1 MIYGAWEGPGMGI
14 HSSKGLESNV
24 GQRMTLCQWAS
35 PGGVGMSMVMCVA
48 LLTTI
53 SYHPPPS
60 LRSASSSVHFY
71 LADAP

>member
-1 MIYGAWEGPGMGI
+1 MGI

-24 GQRMTLCQWAS
+24 GQRMTPCQWAS

-53 SYHPPPS
+53 YHRPIPEVGLQLCVLFPRCS
-60 LRSASSSVHFY
+60 PREEGA
-71 LADAP
+71 AG